1 MESGATRNYEI
12 WHDKEKSTEKGI
24 EEEEFEE
31 SIDPMKALEN
41 RVLDSQKEMADLDNL
56 DEIKAM
62 NKKHLIMLHN
72 KKDGTFHQVSDILS
86 VKKNDHDNV
95 ELNEY
100 GLTREDEA
108 LVQSVKF
115 QKNKRLTEEDEDV
128 LDLKRKNILHNTS
141 NAQVTKAKPI
151 IPIITVKKRRK
162 VDATVKK
169 SNSSDEDAAGIGG
182 LLGAYGSSSDSD

>member
-1 MESGATRNYEI
+1 MYRGRKFNSKKEMMSGPDGKYLTIQRYRFYIKCVHCSRPITFSTDPKNADYEMESGATRNYEI

-62 NKKHLIMLHN
+62 NKKHLMMLHN
-72 KKDGTFHQVSDILS
+72 KKGGNFHQVSDILS
-86 VKKNDHDNV
+86 IKKNNDHDHV
-95 ELNEY
+95 ELNEH

-108 LVQSVKF
+108 L
-115 QKNKRLTEEDEDV
+115 
-128 LDLKRKNILHNTS
+128 
-141 NAQVTKAKPI
+141 
-151 IPIITVKKRRK
+151 
-162 VDATVKK
+162 KK
-169 SNSSDEDAAGIGG
+169 SNSSDEDVAGIGG
-182 LLGAYGSSSDSD
+182 LLGAYG